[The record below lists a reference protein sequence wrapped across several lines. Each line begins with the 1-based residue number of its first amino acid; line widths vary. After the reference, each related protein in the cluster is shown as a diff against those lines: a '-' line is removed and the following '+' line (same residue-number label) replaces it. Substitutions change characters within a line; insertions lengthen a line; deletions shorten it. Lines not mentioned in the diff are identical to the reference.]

1 MGVKKKSAVSRRIG
15 FREISREA
23 RPKFGRSRNLFHLAS
38 SAQMIFL
45 SYGHCSCETE
55 EIFPKALRPIALR

>member
-15 FREISREA
+15 FREFRATEVQ
-23 RPKFGRSRNLFHLAS
+23 KFGRSRNLFHLAS

-55 EIFPKALRPIALR
+55 EIFPTAFRPIALR